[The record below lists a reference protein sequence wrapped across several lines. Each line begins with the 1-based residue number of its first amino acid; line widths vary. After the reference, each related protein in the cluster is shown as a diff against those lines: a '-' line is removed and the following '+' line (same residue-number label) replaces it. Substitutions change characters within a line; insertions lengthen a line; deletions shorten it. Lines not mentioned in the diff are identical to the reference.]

1 MKERGFSLVEM
12 LVALL
17 ILTFSLGALYQAVT
31 GATRNAAVVSDYTHG
46 LLLAQSLLEQY
57 AVSGQ
62 ATNVKQGVFN
72 DLRWRVETA
81 PIPMI
86 DSSQNLSEIKTPLLI
101 SVIARVTWGDGLDRE
116 RQIVLQT
123 VAPLKVDQ

>member
-86 DSSQNLSEIKTPLLI
+86 DSSQNLSEIKTPPLI